1 MTSLEIIKDKLARID
16 EARAKATQGKWQV
29 SEESFFEVW
38 TFPETNLIA
47 RLSPKD
53 DFSFG
58 KTSCYNN
65 SEFIALSANEITKLS
80 KALSVA
86 VETLQ
91 TMNHLEVQFKAQGG
105 VYNPKL
111 GCVKHETIWDVTTK
125 PSEDAL
131 TTIAN
136 ILSGGKDGNL

>member
-1 MTSLEIIKDKLARID
+1 MTSLEIIKDELERIN
-16 EARAKATQGKWQV
+16 EARAKATQGEWDDQPASQQWKDNKANNAA
-29 SEESFFEVW
+29 FC
-38 TFPETNLIA
+38 
-47 RLSPKD
+47 RL
-53 DFSFG
+53 
-58 KTSCYNN
+58 
-65 SEFIALSANEITKLS
+65 AANEITRLT

-125 PSEDAL
+125 PSEGAL

-136 ILSGGKDGNL
+136 ILSGGKDGK